1 MARVSSLLGIQFH
14 LFRFICIYSKINS
27 TSSVSNICCLPRI
40 YKDGGGEGGGGGG
53 GGGPLGFHWFGL
65 PR

>member
-53 GGGPLGFHWFGL
+53 GGGL
-65 PR
+65 

>member
-40 YKDGGGEGGGGGG
+40 YKDGGGGGGASRL
-53 GGGPLGFHWFGL
+53 PLVWL
-65 PR
+65 AKVSQ

>member
-40 YKDGGGEGGGGGG
+40 YKDGGGEGGGGASRL
-53 GGGPLGFHWFGL
+53 PLVWL
-65 PR
+65 AKVSQ